1 MSKKAT
7 TDQVNQLID
16 MGKEKGFLTYE
27 EVNDVLP
34 SEVVSPDQIDDLMI
48 MFGEMDIEI
57 VEGTQKVKLFKSKVQ
72 KTTARGEDES
82 EGPINQTPFEK
93 FNDPVRMYLREMGSV
108 SLLNREEEVEIA
120 KRIEDVE
127 KEIALLILR
136 SPIIVREVISLGEK
150 IKADKLS
157 IRKIIE
163 EKHDE

>member
-1 MSKKAT
+1 MSKKDT

-57 VEGTQKVKLFKSKVQ
+57 VEGTQKVKIFKPKIH
-72 KTTARGEDES
+72 KTSEQDEEES
-82 EGPINQTPFEK
+82 ETQIKQAPFEK

-120 KRIEDVE
+120 KRIEEGE
-127 KEIALLILR
+127 KEIAQVILH
-136 SPIIVREVISLGEK
+136 SPIIVREAISLGEK
-150 IKADKLS
+150 LKEDKL
-157 IRKIIE
+157 
-163 EKHDE
+163 